1 MSEIAEKMNALKAKA
16 IECTACAL
24 SESRKNVVF
33 GNGDPTSKLVIV
45 AEGPSATDDITT
57 HPFSGPSGDLLD
69 DITTH
74 PFSGPSGDLLDDVLE
89 ANELIRDQLWLT
101 NVIKC
106 RAAEQRGRVIKNRP
120 PKTSE
125 IRACSK
131 WLDGELTLITPSVIL
146 CMGSPAAK
154 TLIHK
159 GFHITQERGVWFTD
173 TRYAPLTM
181 ATFNPA
187 YVLRMEG
194 EDFIRG
200 KQTLI
205 DDIAEAKRKSEE
217 VSPQPPQLTLF

>member
-45 AEGPSATDDITT
+45 AEGPSAT
-57 HPFSGPSGDLLD
+57 D

-200 KQTLI
+200 RQTLI

>member
-45 AEGPSATDDITT
+45 AEGPSAT
-57 HPFSGPSGDLLD
+57 D

-173 TRYAPLTM
+173 THYAPLTM